1 MAAES
6 LLIVPNGPTLL
17 DSVSELP
24 INALDVFGYAAANA
38 YIVPELIDVPR
49 FTAALAKTLVLFPLY
64 AARVRCAEGGGVPW
78 VITLPPQGIPLTIA
92 SSSETSLVPIEAVV
106 QKPLRFLP
114 SLSTRNI
121 VLDPSAPLATILLTH
136 FPELGLSCIG
146 VTRWHPI
153 GSDYVASRF
162 MRALSKNY
170 LGVEPVDEPEP
181 VYKAARASTPAQP
194 ANIRLDFRL
203 SLAQLQQLRDSI
215 HALGGPTAIFL
226 TPQDCLVALIVCATN
241 ASAESG
247 TPPIHTITT
256 ILDVRGVAGVPAQLS
271 FNGFTFAPT
280 DRISVAN
287 GNEDYY
293 AYAFAVRKSLAR
305 AREPAFLSALL
316 DLQATRATEAAAR
329 GEVMDLASPPGHM
342 LVNST
347 LRLDRA
353 MRPEMYFG
361 HAEKGRSYVGT
372 VPFVRHLKLARPNPA
387 VSADGTWRERLDEAE
402 VTLFFQPA
410 ERERF
415 MQEINERAKALGIEG
430 GVEWVERS

>member
-6 LLIVPNGPTLL
+6 LLIAPNGPTLL
-17 DSVSELP
+17 NGVSELP
-24 INALDVFGYAAANA
+24 IDALD
-38 YIVPELIDVPR
+38 VPELIDMPR
-49 FTAALAKTLVLFPLY
+49 FTAVLAKTLVLFPLY

-78 VITLPPQGIPLTIA
+78 VHSAHIA

-114 SLSTRNI
+114 SLSPRNI
-121 VLDPSAPLATILLTH
+121 VLDPSAPLATILLNT
-136 FPELGLSCIG
+136 LSQARPQLYRCN
-146 VTRWHPI
+146 
-153 GSDYVASRF
+153 
-162 MRALSKNY
+162 ALAPDRKRLRRESVYARVSKNY
-170 LGVEPVDEPEP
+170 WPEP
-181 VYKAARASTPAQP
+181 VYKAARASLHGVDTHAAETYYPITATHPQLDPAKP
-194 ANIRLDFRL
+194 ANIRLDRL
-203 SLAQLQQLRDSI
+203 SLAQLQQLRD
-215 HALGGPTAIFL
+215 
-226 TPQDCLVALIVCATN
+226 
-241 ASAESG
+241 
-247 TPPIHTITT
+247 
-256 ILDVRGVAGVPAQLS
+256 
-271 FNGFTFAPT
+271 
-280 DRISVAN
+280 
-287 GNEDYY
+287 YY
-293 AYAFAVRKSLAR
+293 AYAFAVRSLAR

-342 LVNST
+342 LT
-347 LRLDRA
+347 
-353 MRPEMYFG
+353 
-361 HAEKGRSYVGT
+361 GRSYVGT

>member
-1 MAAES
+1 MGCA
-6 LLIVPNGPTLL
+6 LF
-17 DSVSELP
+17 VSSASIHL
-24 INALDVFGYAAANA
+24 N
-38 YIVPELIDVPR
+38 
-49 FTAALAKTLVLFPLY
+49 FTMTQ
-64 AARVRCAEGGGVPW
+64 
-78 VITLPPQGIPLTIA
+78 ITLPPQGIPLTIA
-92 SSSETSLVPIEAVV
+92 WSSETSLVPIEAVV

-114 SLSTRNI
+114 SLSPRNI

-181 VYKAARASTPAQP
+181 VYKAARAFLPASDPERRSLHGVDTHAVETYYPTTATHPQLDPAQP

-226 TPQDCLVALIVCATN
+226 TPQDCLVALIACATN